1 MVDIHLV
8 LTSFNVDGQLDERTE
23 FRFEG
28 PCLKWFY
35 FHVLTVRSS
44 KNFSVNNLISFILN
58 LISRLEV
65 GEVLDFRNNS
75 NAVCFNMMPSPTNM
89 LNNSIEIVGYAFDT
103 PCQNVGLH
111 GTTNL
116 TTNNYVKKIKNRYS
130 EKCNLTKQNLQSLV
144 HNSRRTPCIHAKM
157 EESWLMQ
164 FIK

>member
-1 MVDIHLV
+1 
-8 LTSFNVDGQLDERTE
+8 
-23 FRFEG
+23 
-28 PCLKWFY
+28 
-35 FHVLTVRSS
+35 
-44 KNFSVNNLISFILN
+44 
-58 LISRLEV
+58 
-65 GEVLDFRNNS
+65 
-75 NAVCFNMMPSPTNM
+75 MMPSPTNM

-157 EESWLMQ
+157 EES
-164 FIK
+164 